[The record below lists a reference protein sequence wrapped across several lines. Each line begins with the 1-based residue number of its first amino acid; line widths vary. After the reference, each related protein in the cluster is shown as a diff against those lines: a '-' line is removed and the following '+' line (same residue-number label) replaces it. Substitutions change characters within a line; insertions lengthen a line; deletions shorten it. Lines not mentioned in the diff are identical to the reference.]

1 MCIRDRIKYGTTN
14 ATADIK
20 MYGITSMAYFVD
32 LSLPNILTIINTT
45 MKMMIGQIIAL
56 VIATYFVRPNFH
68 ASESVIPAA
77 LNSLATML
85 NAVFVGV
92 PTAPYGTGVL
102 FMINAHIA
110 AQSGGKPKPINSGA
124 DVYKRQNIQCSVN
137 DF

>member
-1 MCIRDRIKYGTTN
+1 
-14 ATADIK
+14 
-20 MYGITSMAYFVD
+20 MAYFVD

-124 DVYKRQNIQCSVN
+124 ARAAGVPNPAAPSMNAPNMKPMIIT
-137 DF
+137 